1 MAAAA
6 SEARG
11 CCVARQPQLKWHQ
24 PKDCTTNAGVSHDGL
39 AAALKSDS
47 GRHAK
52 RGELRSVSA
61 RVAYTL
67 LQSDWTGIRYDE
79 EDTVVQ
85 QNTDIFGSMESL
97 QKDSICDIC
106 IGEHIRRGEGEVMY
120 DFFPDRAQLDSSSSE
135 SSSSS
140 SDDEDEHVDEE
151 AHELYDTS
159 LQEAF
164 HDTALGSKA
173 RKKLQRCC
181 AHPKHAVW
189 DHGGRSQR
197 QGTNCRAATGFCSKC
212 TSVEHKR
219 GKEKA
224 EEEAAAA
231 EDLSA
236 KVLKWTRTMETAAH
250 KAIATQALSASQS
263 VSAPMEGTGPQQPI
277 AATPPPPPPPPP
289 PPRASARIVNLM
301 AHMQS
306 PKPGTASAAVASTPR
321 TALDGDLAAAA
332 TQSAV
337 AAAAAGTPYG
347 SPTFQG
353 GACS

>member
-140 SDDEDEHVDEE
+140 DDEDENVDEE

-197 QGTNCRAATGFCSKC
+197 QGRNCYAATGFCSKC
-212 TSVEHKR
+212 TNVEHQR